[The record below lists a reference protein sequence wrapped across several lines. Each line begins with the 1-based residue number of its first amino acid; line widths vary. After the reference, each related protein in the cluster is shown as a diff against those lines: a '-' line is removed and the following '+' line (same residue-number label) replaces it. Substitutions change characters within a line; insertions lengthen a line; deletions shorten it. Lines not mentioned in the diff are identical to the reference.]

1 MAMLLGVHM
10 LPREHLQQ
18 HEAEGRAH
26 RCWLAQRGRTEGVRG
41 GVGAGSLLRNV
52 PAAGEAQAAAVRGTG
67 LRPGLTS
74 AEPQQPSL
82 ARSSLERFLN
92 ETRLF
97 TRHSAAQLF
106 EAPSL
111 SGARLRLIAALM
123 ALERPGETRPGETRP
138 ESLALSVICCS
149 SKRLG

>member
-1 MAMLLGVHM
+1 MLAG
-10 LPREHLQQ
+10 P
-18 HEAEGRAH
+18 EGPH
-26 RCWLAQRGRTEGVRG
+26 RG
-41 GVGAGSLLRNV
+41 GSEVGWGPGLCCPHV

-92 ETRLF
+92 EPRLF

-123 ALERPGETRPGETRP
+123 ALERPGETRPGENRPGETRP

>member
-1 MAMLLGVHM
+1 MRQRAGLTGAGW
-10 LPREHLQQ
+10 PRG
-18 HEAEGRAH
+18 A
-26 RCWLAQRGRTEGVRG
+26 AQRGFRG
-41 GVGAGSLLRNV
+41 GVGAGSLLPNV

-92 ETRLF
+92 EPRLF

-106 EAPSL
+106 EARPAEAHR
-111 SGARLRLIAALM
+111 GAD
-123 ALERPGETRPGETRP
+123 G
-138 ESLALSVICCS
+138 S
-149 SKRLG
+149 